1 MDAERFD
8 PEVMRVDNDREK
20 SGSQGEEVAPIDKIE
35 ERVEA
40 EMKAI
45 EGRAKERAGQGMQDE
60 ALEREGRELQEK
72 AEEELEQQRGNS

>member
-1 MDAERFD
+1 M
-8 PEVMRVDNDREK
+8 DNDRKNAEN
-20 SGSQGEEVAPIDKIE
+20 QEEEIAPIDKIE

-60 ALEREGRELQEK
+60 ALENEGRELQKE
-72 AEEELEQQRGNS
+72 AEQELEQQRGNS

>member
-1 MDAERFD
+1 
-8 PEVMRVDNDREK
+8 MRVDNDREK
-20 SGSQGEEVAPIDKIE
+20 SGSQEEEVAPIDKIE

>member
-1 MDAERFD
+1 M
-8 PEVMRVDNDREK
+8 DNDRENA
-20 SGSQGEEVAPIDKIE
+20 GNQEDQEDEVAPIDKIE

-60 ALEREGRELQEK
+60 ALEREGRELQKK

>member
-1 MDAERFD
+1 M
-8 PEVMRVDNDREK
+8 DNDREK
-20 SGSQGEEVAPIDKIE
+20 SGNQDEEIAPIDKIE

-60 ALEREGRELQEK
+60 ALEREGRKLQEK

>member
-8 PEVMRVDNDREK
+8 AEVMRVDNDREK
-20 SGSQGEEVAPIDKIE
+20 SGNQDEEIAPIDKIE

-60 ALEREGRELQEK
+60 ALEREGRKLQEK

>member
-1 MDAERFD
+1 M
-8 PEVMRVDNDREK
+8 DNDK
-20 SGSQGEEVAPIDKIE
+20 GNAGNQEEEIAPIDKIE
-35 ERVEA
+35 DRVEA

-72 AEEELEQQRGNS
+72 AEKELEQQRGNSE

>member
-1 MDAERFD
+1 M
-8 PEVMRVDNDREK
+8 DNDKENAEK
-20 SGSQGEEVAPIDKIE
+20 QEEEIAPIDKIE

-60 ALEREGRELQEK
+60 ALEKEGRELQKK
-72 AEEELEQQRGNS
+72 AEQELEQQRGNS

>member
-1 MDAERFD
+1 
-8 PEVMRVDNDREK
+8 MRVDNDREK
-20 SGSQGEEVAPIDKIE
+20 SGNQDEEIAPIDKIE

-60 ALEREGRELQEK
+60 ALEREGRKLQEK

>member
-1 MDAERFD
+1 
-8 PEVMRVDNDREK
+8 MRVNNDK
-20 SGSQGEEVAPIDKIE
+20 GNTGNQEEEIAPIDKIE

-60 ALEREGRELQEK
+60 ALEREGRKLQEK
-72 AEEELEQQRGNS
+72 AEKELEQQRSSSE